1 MTIRQLATALL
12 LALLACPLVAQEAPL
27 VFSSP
32 PRGSEQQDM
41 ERYTPLVRALSAWL
55 GREVVYS
62 YPKDFTTYSF
72 AMRRGEYDI
81 VLDGPHLTAWRMQRL
96 QHRPVVKLPGEIRF
110 LVAGPA
116 SDPALT
122 DRDSLIGL
130 RVCGLSSP
138 HLGTLQFMA
147 QYTNPVQQPVV
158 YAQRGG
164 FGAVYKAFR
173 EGQCRAA
180 LFREFYFEKKIPA
193 EERQGLKIVFD
204 VPALP
209 EQTLTVGPRL
219 GAAEM
224 QTLHERLTDPAVAAP
239 VAGRIFASFR
249 PEATAFVA
257 ADPQEYAGL
266 ERLLMNNI
274 WGWE

>member
-1 MTIRQLATALL
+1 
-12 LALLACPLVAQEAPL
+12 
-27 VFSSP
+27 
-32 PRGSEQQDM
+32 
-41 ERYTPLVRALSAWL
+41 
-55 GREVVYS
+55 
-62 YPKDFTTYSF
+62 
-72 AMRRGEYDI
+72 
-81 VLDGPHLTAWRMQRL
+81 MQRL

-110 LVAGPA
+110 LVAGPT

-130 RVCGLSSP
+130 RVCGLAAP

-147 QYTNPVQQPVV
+147 QYANPVQQPVV

-164 FGAVYKAFR
+164 LGAVHKAYR

-219 GAAEM
+219 DAAD
-224 QTLHERLTDPAVAAP
+224 LRILRDRLTDPAVATP
-239 VAGRIFASFR
+239 VAGRIFAGFR
-249 PEATAFVA
+249 PEGIRRPGAA
-257 ADPQEYAGL
+257 ADEQSLGLGVAGPSPGRGGL
-266 ERLLMNNI
+266 S
-274 WGWE
+274 